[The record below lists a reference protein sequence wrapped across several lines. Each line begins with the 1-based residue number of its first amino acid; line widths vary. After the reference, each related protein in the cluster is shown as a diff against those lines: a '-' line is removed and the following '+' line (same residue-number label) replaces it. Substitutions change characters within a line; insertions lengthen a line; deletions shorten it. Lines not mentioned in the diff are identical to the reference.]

1 MGLLFEGYGDGV
13 QSAQDVCSKKY
24 IWDRGN
30 VMCVRWVVVFD
41 DLVVYTVYL
50 LVPIIES
57 LIKSLSL

>member
-1 MGLLFEGYGDGV
+1 MET
-13 QSAQDVCSKKY
+13 VCRVHKMCVLKS